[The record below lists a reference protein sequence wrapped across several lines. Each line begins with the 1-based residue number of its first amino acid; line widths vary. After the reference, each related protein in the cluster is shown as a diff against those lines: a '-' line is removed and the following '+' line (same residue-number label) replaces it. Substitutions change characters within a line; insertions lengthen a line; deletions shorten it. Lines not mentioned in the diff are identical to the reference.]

1 MATFNPVPISAA
13 CASVPPCNIVSTGWN
28 SLANFG
34 NEIYE
39 TTATYLDTLYNLIDP
54 TQIEIPDAVV
64 TVDFPVANL
73 TPPAIPESPD
83 APTDLTLDLPVTPP
97 DPVLAAITQINVPS
111 PPEFLTEFPT
121 VTLPAAPTPIT
132 DVAPSNPPTFVSP
145 TIPDS
150 PDTTIP
156 TAPTLRTL
164 NIPDAPVVTIPTF
177 AGTEP
182 GEFNETF
189 SPVINYSE
197 SLYDSTL
204 LQEVQSELLGVLQ
217 NGDSGLPPAVVDQLW
232 EKERERE
239 LKEYNRAVGTA
250 ADEFAIRGFEMPPGA
265 LQARAREVE
274 RENINASITMG
285 REKTIE
291 NLTRA
296 YEHVKFAIQNT
307 ISLEGQLM
315 NYTNSMYQRLLQVQT
330 ALLDAGVAAY
340 NAKVA
345 AYNARVQAYG
355 VYAQVFQTQV
365 QAELTKIE
373 VFRAQIEGQKAIGDL
388 NLQDIEVY
396 KANIQAIE
404 TIADVYRTEMQAAQ
418 IESEIQRVG
427 IDAFRA
433 EVEAYR
439 AKVEAKASEYEG
451 YAQSINGELAKV
463 RLYEI
468 DSNAYRSQV
477 DGYRSLVEAESA
489 RLRADVDQN
498 RAVIEQYQ
506 GRVAAYRAVVEAE
519 SARLSAEVGAFG
531 AEVESYRATIAGET
545 AKTDSQRDNLRAQ
558 VDIATSQSQI
568 QLQTI
573 TANIQRAQ
581 NLLTLYSDILES
593 SAATA
598 AQMMASTMDTIDLGA
613 SISGN
618 DTTNR
623 TA

>member
-1 MATFNPVPISAA
+1 MATFTPVPISAA

-28 SLANFG
+28 SMANFG
-34 NEIYE
+34 NEMYE
-39 TTATYLDTLYNLIDP
+39 TTATYLDTLYNLISPSELDVP
-54 TQIEIPDAVV
+54 EAVV
-64 TVDFPVANL
+64 TVDFPNTQL
-73 TPPAIPESPD
+73 TPPEIGP
-83 APTDLTLDLPVTPP
+83 APTVPTNLTLNLPPTPS
-97 DPVLAAITQINVPS
+97 DPTLSAIAQINVPS
-111 PPEFLTEFPT
+111 PPEFLTAFPS
-121 VTLPAAPTPIT
+121 VNIPAAPTPVT
-132 DVAPSNPPTFVSP
+132 DQAPSNPPTFVTP
-145 TIPDS
+145 TLPDS
-150 PDTTIP
+150 PDTTLP

-164 NIPDAPVVTIPTF
+164 QIPDAPVITIPTF
-177 AGTEP
+177 GGTEP
-182 GEFNETF
+182 GSLDEVFTPTITF
-189 SPVINYSE
+189 SE

-204 LQEVQSELLGVLQ
+204 LDAVQAELLSVLQ
-217 NGDSGLPPAVVDQLW
+217 NGDSGLPDTVIDQIW

-239 LKEYNRAVGTA
+239 LKEYRRGVGTA
-250 ADEFAIRGFEMPPGA
+250 NVEFAARGFEMPPGA
-265 LQARAREVE
+265 LQARLEMVE
-274 RENINASITMG
+274 RENIDASITMG
-285 REKTIE
+285 REKTVE

-307 ISLEGQLM
+307 IGLEGQLM

-340 NAKVA
+340 NSKVQ

-373 VFRAQIEGQKAIGDL
+373 VYRAQIEGQKAIGDL
-388 NLQDIEVY
+388 NVQDIEVY
-396 KANIQAIE
+396 KSNIQAIE
-404 TIADVYRTEMQAAQ
+404 TIAEVYRTEMQAAQ
-418 IESEIQRVG
+418 IESEVQRVG

-463 RLYEI
+463 RLYEV
-468 DSNAYRSQV
+468 DANAYRAQV
-477 DGYRSLVEAESA
+477 DGYRSLVESEST

-506 GRVAAYRAVVEAE
+506 GRVAAYRALVEAE
-519 SARLSAEVGAFG
+519 SSRLGAEVGAFG
-531 AEVESYRATIAGET
+531 AEVEGYRATIAGET

-558 VDIATSQSQI
+558 VDIASNQSQI

-581 NLLTLYSDILES
+581 TYLTLYSDILKS
-593 SAATA
+593 SAEVAS
-598 AQMMASTMDTIDLGA
+598 QMMASTMDTIDLSA
-613 SISGN
+613 KISGI
-618 DTTNR
+618 DQTSR